1 MAKAKK
7 ETYKHLWKNY
17 FLDKDTRNFILIKMK
32 LSNKTHKETYE
43 EIGFYSNFTSLING
57 LKKHYAFDNIFS
69 VKFEELLEDLQK
81 INKEVT
87 K

>member
-17 FLDKDTRNFILIKMK
+17 FLDKDTRNFILIQMK
-32 LSNKTHKETYE
+32 ISNKTSKETYN
-43 EIGFYSNFTSLING
+43 EIGFYSNFKHLIKG

-69 VKFEELLEDLQK
+69 VKFEELLSDLQK
-81 INKEVT
+81 INEVIEE
-87 K
+87 